1 MILQDI
7 LLGKGPFSID
17 SDLSQMLITLG
28 VVTIASLCYRGATG
42 VMIRPIRRFVST
54 IIIGTVITLLLYH
67 IKEITE
73 FKYIVAF
80 FIGLMSDT
88 ITTFITDGK
97 NQNGFIRMALTT
109 IMNHY
114 HIGLPKVEAKETLP
128 KEESKNNVVEA
139 ADEVEDEQEK
149 IKRRLAQKR
158 NTTRH

>member
-17 SDLSQMLITLG
+17 SDLSQMLITL
-28 VVTIASLCYRGATG
+28 VIVTVASLCYRGATG
-42 VMIRPIRRFVST
+42 IMIRPIRRFVST

-73 FKYIVAF
+73 LKYIVAF

-88 ITTFITDGK
+88 LTTLITDGK
-97 NQNGFIRMALTT
+97 NQNGIIRMT
-109 IMNHY
+109 ITAIVNLY
-114 HIGLPKVEAKETLP
+114 HIKLPKVEAKETLP

-139 ADEVEDEQEK
+139 ADEAEDEQEK